1 MLVTAI
7 LCSFILGIVVTLIIQ
22 FLIFKY
28 QLSHTPVEPIKHRPQ
43 FTDFKLPKDLLA
55 AANESKKKEQKESC
69 LAFNLIISFLFRE
82 LKDKKLIRRW
92 VIKKMNTE
100 FAELMQKTAG
110 RILEQITVQEFNLG
124 STFPVIKS
132 VTVKD
137 THIENDAIDKLDIEV
152 DLDYKGGF
160 QLALGIDLVLGKHVS
175 LSVTVTSLRGRARLQ
190 FSHKPYTHWSFSFY
204 EEPQIDFQ
212 VESKYGGRA
221 TPQLTSLIITQI
233 KRTIRKKH
241 TLPNYKFRMK
251 PFFTPPPPRVPQKD
265 LYVNGTKIGQGK
277 LTVMIKSC
285 SRLIDVPAD
294 SMLYCTLSIDSCP
307 WLELLEKK
315 KKIWVIQDVEII
327 KGSAESAGLS
337 LKEDFLLDKYED
349 VVVVDFVTPGSP
361 ADQSDIRKGDVLTF
375 VNHVKVTNSKQAAK
389 LFKNA
394 GERFLVRIER
404 AKMKNHPPVDLQIIE
419 DNVSLKDFPQ
429 NENQKT
435 SESSEDF
442 VNISINPHQGE
453 KSSFTLP
460 SPSSSPQKRVL
471 DLVNTG
477 LGKGKNLRRGRQKS
491 NTIHEAPA
499 NLQPASQ
506 TSPKP
511 VRRNVSDKNLSALG
525 TSPSGSS
532 FSEVMDLKGRSQ
544 SDVSSLRSLESAD
557 VQLNEDTEDED
568 DSTDVI
574 QTIEIPSSQNPVWNE
589 TFTFNVGADEKFLNV
604 CVSCKIPE
612 KLDKQNKVIKPSKV
626 SPIGQVSLSLLD
638 ICLDCLM
645 TLQGDT
651 QQTVPLEPTEAR
663 AGASRSKFSSYS
675 GHPGFDPNLCFGD
688 ITMTF
693 CHSPNDLK
701 EKDLKH
707 LTRKLPEAVPKNLK
721 NEEKSAVCRKEGTPG
736 NALKKI
742 EKGKH
747 DLILTNFETATFCN
761 YCGKKIWLKQAFLC
775 SLCKRNCHKKCAEK
789 YQTETICTESGPMK
803 RSDPKTIWKPLQIK
817 SDRKKNVPD
826 TSSNLFSKF
835 TQKKTTSKPQSSP
848 HKPTTPTYPLPY
860 TLSPS
865 ISPTFARRRNSAPN
879 TESLT
884 SESTVSQ
891 SGDSISMTQ
900 TQSSGSLQSF
910 VTNLPNRQSDELS
923 TKSKGSA
930 NSDYDTSDESDLEME
945 EIISGMRRKQRGQN
959 LDEMVVMSAKEMGKE
974 LYAELSLE
982 ERKAKLDAM
991 VFKLQ
996 KEIDEES
1003 ENKNEL
1009 TKVLEE
1015 SIDVAQKEL
1024 LRHQIKKSDEKVE
1037 AMMMVMLHYC
1047 AGLQYCLDQEQEEK
1061 QRKASTDLSSAGH
1074 DKGDHEDQ
1082 PVKERKDSELK
1093 PSKGLKTEG
1102 DPNSYPSISVEVASS
1117 PEEDMEDLTMFP
1129 EMEDDSMHKENASC
1143 LEQDSGSSV
1152 QLQGESILKSKK
1164 TDNQKRFYS
1173 TDNDAFASLKHPE
1186 EFVDEEDIL
1195 ADVIN
1200 TVTEIIEKSEGETD
1214 SSDFEDTIKHSTN

>member
-7 LCSFILGIVVTLIIQ
+7 LCSFILGVVVTLIVQ

-28 QLSHTPVEPIKHRPQ
+28 HLSHTPVEPIKHRPQ
-43 FTDFKLPKDLLA
+43 FTDFKLPKELLN
-55 AANESKKKEQKESC
+55 AANESKKKEKKESC

-82 LKDKKLIRRW
+82 LKDKKLMRRW
-92 VIKKMNTE
+92 VIKKMNAE

-124 STFPVIKS
+124 PSFPVIKS

-137 THIENDAIDKLDIEV
+137 TQIENDAIDKLDVEV

-175 LSVTVTSLRGRARLQ
+175 LSVTVTNLRGRARLQ

-265 LYVNGTKIGQGK
+265 LFVNGTKIGQGK
-277 LTVMIKSC
+277 LTVTIKSC

-349 VVVVDFVTPGSP
+349 AVLVDFVTPGSP

-375 VNHVKVTNSKQAAK
+375 VNHVKVTTSKQAAK

-419 DNVSLKDFPQ
+419 DNISLKDFPQ
-429 NENQKT
+429 SENQKT

-477 LGKGKNLRRGRQKS
+477 LGKGKNLLRGRQKS
-491 NTIHEAPA
+491 NTINEAPA
-499 NLQPASQ
+499 TLKPAPQ

-511 VRRNVSDKNLSALG
+511 VRRNASDKNLSALG

-532 FSEVMDLKGRSQ
+532 LSEVVDLKGRSQ
-544 SDVSSLRSLESAD
+544 SDASSLRSLESAD

-568 DSTDVI
+568 DTTDVI
-574 QTIEIPSSQNPVWNE
+574 QTIEIPSSQNPAWNE
-589 TFTFNVGADEKFLNV
+589 TFTFNVGGGQCLCLNSGV
-604 CVSCKIPE
+604 LAK
-612 KLDKQNKVIKPSKV
+612 
-626 SPIGQVSLSLLD
+626 
-638 ICLDCLM
+638 
-645 TLQGDT
+645 
-651 QQTVPLEPTEAR
+651 TVEINCQIIHR
-663 AGASRSKFSSYS
+663 NKFSSYS

-688 ITMTF
+688 ITLTF

-707 LTRKLPEAVPKNLK
+707 LTRKLPEAVPKNLR
-721 NEEKSAVCRKEGTPG
+721 NEGKSPVCRKEGIPASG
-736 NALKKI
+736 LKKI
-742 EKGKH
+742 EKGRH

-789 YQTETICTESGPMK
+789 YQMETICTETGPMK
-803 RSDPKTIWKPLQIK
+803 RLDPKTIWKPLQIK
-817 SDRKKNVPD
+817 SESKKNAPD
-826 TSSNLFSKF
+826 NNPKFLSKF
-835 TQKKTTSKPQSSP
+835 TQKKPTSKPQSSP
-848 HKPTTPTYPLPY
+848 HKPTTPTHPLPF

-865 ISPTFARRRNSAPN
+865 NSPTFARRRNSAPN
-879 TESLT
+879 TDRLT
-884 SESTVSQ
+884 NESTVSQ

-900 TQSSGSLQSF
+900 TQSSGSLKSF

-923 TKSKGSA
+923 IK
-930 NSDYDTSDESDLEME
+930 
-945 EIISGMRRKQRGQN
+945 
-959 LDEMVVMSAKEMGKE
+959 
-974 LYAELSLE
+974 
-982 ERKAKLDAM
+982 

-1015 SIDVAQKEL
+1015 SIDASQKEL
-1024 LRHQIKKSDEKVE
+1024 LRHQIKKSDVKVE

-1061 QRKASTDLSSAGH
+1061 QKKASTDLSSAGR
-1074 DKGDHEDQ
+1074 DKGDDKNQVEG
-1082 PVKERKDSELK
+1082 S
-1093 PSKGLKTEG
+1093 GLKLTEVLKAEG
-1102 DPNSYPSISVEVASS
+1102 DNYSEKINGILKKSSSISVEVD
-1117 PEEDMEDLTMFP
+1117 ET
-1129 EMEDDSMHKENASC
+1129 H
-1143 LEQDSGSSV
+1143 V
-1152 QLQGESILKSKK
+1152 
-1164 TDNQKRFYS
+1164 
-1173 TDNDAFASLKHPE
+1173 HPQHSE

-1214 SSDFEDTIKHSTN
+1214 SSDFEDTIKHSTD